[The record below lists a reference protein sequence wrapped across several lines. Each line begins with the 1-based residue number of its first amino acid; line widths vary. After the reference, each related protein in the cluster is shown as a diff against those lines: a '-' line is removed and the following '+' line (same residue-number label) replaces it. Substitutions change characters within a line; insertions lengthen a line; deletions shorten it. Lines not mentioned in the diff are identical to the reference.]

1 MQSTADLSALVKN
14 AQGGDEKAFSEL
26 YQLTVNSSYRTAY
39 LYLSAHADI
48 EDALQN
54 AYAKVAKNLNELKE
68 PEKFCSWVSSIVKN
82 ECINYIKKESKKPV
96 PTLFVKSIPENN
108 GGTKDTFSEEFI
120 ERDEL
125 RQKVNGVLDGLN
137 PEIRSCLILYY
148 YEEYSIKDIA
158 SLLGVPEG
166 TVKSRLHYGKKQFEK
181 EFRKL
186 QKKDPTL
193 YGISAIPFLVSFIA
207 FKASSAV
214 VPETVAKTAVTLA
227 SSAGASAGAV
237 SAGATGGVSAS
248 AGVVGG
254 VAAASSG
261 AASTAG
267 AAIAGTSVAV
277 KVAAVAVAGAIA
289 VGGSTVAVKN
299 AVDNRNTSTTAYSTE
314 MTEEVTTAMIAVI
327 PSETAVTAISLTSA
341 VNSTS
346 SSVKTTTKPQFPSQT
361 TEHKTTKT
369 ESAKASTT
377 RITTTK
383 KHTTTVKATTTK
395 PTTTAPTTTK
405 PATTIPATTL
415 PSTTKKETTTLAETT
430 KKETTTLAE
439 TTSVQSNYA
448 ASGGVLTEYTGGESS
463 VSIPSSV
470 DGNNITSIGAGAFLG
485 NSDITSISIPSGVTQ
500 IGQEAFADCTSL
512 TSVSIPATVKKIG
525 MGAFYGCSSLS
536 SVTLP
541 GGVTEISDEAFAE
554 CVNLSSIT
562 IPNSV
567 TNIATDAFSGCD
579 SLTICCEENSVAH
592 NYAIENSIEYVLI

>member
-39 LYLSAHADI
+39 LYLSAPADI

-214 VPETVAKTAVTLA
+214 APAAVAKTAVTLA
-227 SSAGASAGAV
+227 SAAGASAGAV

-248 AGVVGG
+248 AGVAGG
-254 VAAASSG
+254 VAAASTG
-261 AASTAG
+261 TAATAG

-299 AVDNRNTSTTAYSTE
+299 VIENRDKSATACSTK
-314 MTEEVTTAMIAVI
+314 MTEEVTTAMIAAI
-327 PSETAVTAISLTSA
+327 PSETAVTIMIQTSA
-341 VNSTS
+341 ADPTSASAKRSTQPQS
-346 SSVKTTTKPQFPSQT
+346 SSQT

-369 ESAKASTT
+369 ESTKASTT

-415 PSTTKKETTTLAETT
+415 PSTT

-512 TSVSIPATVKKIG
+512 TSVSIPETVKQIG